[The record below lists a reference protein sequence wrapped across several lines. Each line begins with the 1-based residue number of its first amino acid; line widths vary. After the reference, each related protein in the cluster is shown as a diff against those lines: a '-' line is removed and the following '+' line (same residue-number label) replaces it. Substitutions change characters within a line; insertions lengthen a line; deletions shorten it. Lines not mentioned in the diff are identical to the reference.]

1 MSFST
6 CKYDR
11 ELLFF
16 WSKIENLRTQ
26 LESIDNMK
34 GDDKDKKST
43 SERRDDI
50 VKEIETLSEL
60 QRNIEK
66 TYIDADMS
74 DYLEEMRSR
83 SNAPTLEPLP
93 SEYKDEEVE
102 VNDRSDGVCT
112 VSSIN
117 AEISELEASL
127 VMAQIYEDKD
137 KCDKI
142 EMSLSALKSRRYD
155 LTDMTESEK
164 SVGVETSNENI
175 DEIKKDI
182 VSLRTQLGNLRVDML
197 DLKEIVM
204 RVVHHL
210 GLDQDQ

>member
-102 VNDRSDGVCT
+102 VNDRSDDVCT